1 MAKHSTRADI
11 LQAGLRTM
19 FRMGYN
25 GCGVRD
31 IVNEAGLPQ
40 GSFTNHYRSK
50 EAFAAEVLDV
60 YFEHVKELVAQ
71 ALDDESRT
79 PRARLRRYL
88 DIITRR
94 LRDDGFTRGCLIGDL
109 SLEAPQHS
117 ELLRQKLIN
126 IYDEW
131 RKPFATCIAQAQAA
145 GEIADTFRANDLADF
160 LLSSWEGAILRM
172 KVERS
177 AAPLERFKRIAFQ
190 TVFTN
195 EPPR

>member
-1 MAKHSTRADI
+1 MAKNSARADI

-31 IVNEAGLPQ
+31 IVSEAGLPQ

-60 YFEHVKELVAQ
+60 YFEHVKELVGQ
-71 ALDDESRT
+71 TLDDVSRT
-79 PRARLRRYL
+79 PRERLRRYL
-88 DIITRR
+88 DLITRR

-117 ELLRQKLIN
+117 ELLRQKLIT

-131 RKPFATCIAQAQAA
+131 RKPFSACIAQAQAA

-190 TVFTN
+190 TVFTK
-195 EPPR
+195 EPSR